1 MKRLPAWLTGSSMV
15 GCALV
20 LLSNASWAVYLVRVP
35 DLSNTPLPP
44 NTIKVY
50 GTVTSESPVKISDG
64 RKEISVDGLTARLGD
79 QVVVTGDW
87 DGSVLRVS
95 GPVVGYIGPTHTEMI
110 CISAGSFL
118 MGSNG
123 ADPYSFPDELPEHP
137 VYLPGYWIGKHEV
150 TRGEYRAFLAA
161 TGRAAPDYWDA
172 DQDWSYP
179 TDDGN
184 GFTQTDDHP
193 VVGVSWYDAEAYC
206 AWAGGRLPTE
216 AEWEKAAR
224 WTGIYSNVYP
234 WGNTWDAEKC
244 NNYSDY
250 NFAGGGYGRF
260 ETSPVGSYPSG
271 SSPYGCQDMAGNV
284 WEWCA
289 DWYKSYPG
297 STSPFDYTDTDRVLR
312 GGSWNNSDSYYR
324 TASRIGSSPGSAW
337 YFYWYGFRLA
347 R

>member
-1 MKRLPAWLTGSSMV
+1 MKRLPVWLTGSIMV

-20 LLSNASWAVYLVRVP
+20 LLSNASWAVYLVRLP

-44 NTIKVY
+44 NPIKVY
-50 GTVTSESPVKISDG
+50 GTVTSESPARISDG

-95 GPVVGYIGPTHTEMI
+95 GPVVGYIDPTHTEMI

-224 WTGIYSNVYP
+224 WDGHPRVYP
-234 WGNTWDAEKC
+234 WGDVWDQEKC
-244 NNYSDY
+244 NNLYDT
-250 NFAGGGYGRF
+250 NPAGGGYTRYQ
-260 ETSPVGSYPSG
+260 TSPVGSYPSG
-271 SSPYGCQDMAGNV
+271 ASPYGCQDMAGNV
-284 WEWCA
+284 WEWVG

-297 STSPFDYTDTDRVLR
+297 STNPFDYTNSYRVLR
-312 GGSWNNSDSYYR
+312 GGSWSYDYYAGNYYYR
-324 TASRIGSSPGSAW
+324 AAYRSTH
-337 YFYWYGFRLA
+337 YLYWNYIGFRLA